1 MINLNSYILE
11 KLKVDKKNGLSL
23 SDHDRLMFD
32 EIKELVLKF
41 LSEENYHINKD
52 DISIQQGKYGII
64 QVTIPEYEIY
74 YKKDKVPPLT
84 RLMQQVEDYLISK
97 GIKLDQKIYSS
108 IKPNGRDIIGFYIQ
122 HK

>member
-1 MINLNSYILE
+1 MKNFNTYIFE

-41 LSEENYHINKD
+41 LSEENYHIDKD
-52 DISIQQGKYGII
+52 DIFIKQGKYGII
-64 QVTIPEYEIY
+64 QVAITGYEIY
-74 YKKDKVPPLT
+74 YKEDKVPTLT

-97 GIKLDQKIYSS
+97 GIKLDQRIYSS